1 MTTDDTHTRPDSER
15 DEATSPTQKTRLK
28 ERLGVS
34 DAVLTDAVELYTQ
47 VQQEDTRGHPTEAVP
62 IAVLY
67 IAIRQHG
74 VARNIEEVAEAADVS
89 PRELYRTAKFVSDIL
104 HQGIP
109 PAEPELYV
117 GRLVDETGLSPAVE
131 SDALRVLS
139 TTKAAGYHS
148 GRNPEGLAAA
158 ALYTAIVEFDH
169 ETDVTQRELAGATSV
184 NTVTIRRSYQA
195 MCEMVSG
202 DSSEP

>member
-1 MTTDDTHTRPDSER
+1 MTTDDTTESAPRPRGTDT
-15 DEATSPTQKTRLK
+15 ASPTQKTRLK

-34 DAVLTDAVELYTQ
+34 EAVLTDAVELYTQ
-47 VQQEDTRGHPTEAVP
+47 VQQEDTRGHSADAIP

-74 VARNIEEVAEAADVS
+74 VARSIEEVADAAEVS
-89 PRELYRTAKFVSDIL
+89 SPDLYRTARFVSDVL

-117 GRLVDETGLSPAVE
+117 GRITDETGLSADVE
-131 SDALRVLS
+131 ADALRILS
-139 TTKAAGYHS
+139 ATKSADYHS

-158 ALYTAIVEFDH
+158 AVYTALAEREDRPS
-169 ETDVTQRELAGATSV
+169 VTQRELSDVTSV
-184 NTVTIRRSYQA
+184 NVVTIRRSHQK
-195 MCEMVSG
+195 MRELLDES
-202 DSSEP
+202 